1 MVNEI
6 PVGVTMQRI
15 SKVALRKVTTLN
27 LAVIFLLSFLPGCMV
42 VGPLLS
48 VGGMVGM
55 APLQYASTVYTV
67 GEFTYEYAVNEN
79 DPGEVIEAK
88 INSVLSGEA
97 FMLPGYTPDTETLDS
112 PDGVMV
118 AEVETE
124 SVESSVAPPLS
135 AEARQKRIDQIL
147 GKRNAQIERLELRR
161 MAFLKAKSNGDLSLR
176 QTAMATTPDLF
187 QGAIDETTLR

>member
-15 SKVALRKVTTLN
+15 SKVALRKVTLN
-27 LAVIFLLSFLPGCMV
+27 TLAVVFFLASLPGCAV

-48 VGGMVGM
+48 VGGMAGL

-67 GEFTYEYAVNEN
+67 GEFSYEYAVNEN
-79 DPGEVIEAK
+79 DPGEVIQAK
-88 INSVLSGEA
+88 IDNVLSGEV
-97 FMLPGYTPDTETLDS
+97 FMLPDYIPGAEMLNN

-118 AEVETE
+118 AEAQTEEVEL
-124 SVESSVAPPLS
+124 SVAPALS
-135 AEARQKRIDQIL
+135 TEARQKRIDQIL
-147 GKRNAQIERLELRR
+147 GKRDAQFERLEHRR

>member
-1 MVNEI
+1 
-6 PVGVTMQRI
+6 
-15 SKVALRKVTTLN
+15 
-27 LAVIFLLSFLPGCMV
+27 
-42 VGPLLS
+42 
-48 VGGMVGM
+48 M